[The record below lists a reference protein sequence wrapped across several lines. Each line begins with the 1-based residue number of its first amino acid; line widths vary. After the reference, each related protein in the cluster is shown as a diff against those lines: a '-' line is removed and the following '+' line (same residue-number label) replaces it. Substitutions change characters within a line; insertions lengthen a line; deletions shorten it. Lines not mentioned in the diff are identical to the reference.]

1 MNNYKWEMI
10 EYRTKQLLEEFDHVL
25 SLSERQE
32 NRQFEA
38 DALRLHAYAKEK
50 IAQENKGG

>member
-1 MNNYKWEMI
+1 MI